1 MKAFAL
7 TLCAGA
13 FALSACTN
21 TTTDQN
27 LALGSL
33 AGAAVGATVSNKDD
47 RLQGALIGAAVGAGA
62 GTLLGQANN
71 NNGGQCYY
79 ADGKGGRYIA
89 RC

>member
-1 MKAFAL
+1 MKFIAL

-13 FALSACTN
+13 LALSACT

-47 RLQGALIGAAVGAGA
+47 RLKGALIGAAVGAGT
-62 GTLLGQANN
+62 GTLIGQANN
-71 NNGGQCYY
+71 NKGQCYY
-79 ADGKGGRYIA
+79 ADGKGGTYIA